1 LDYTIRLVGDPNP
14 PTNGLV
20 FDCEDIGTYAVEV
33 WVTDAAGNS
42 DFCVTNVFIQ
52 DNMDLCP
59 FVDDTLVVNTA
70 SVEGSVANIL
80 GQEMPQVQVSALNAG
95 MTSQTDALGQ
105 YTMNGLQLGSNY
117 AIAPQKDVSPLNGVT
132 SFDLVLMTSHILGT
146 QLLDS
151 PYKIIA
157 ADANRSGAVTT
168 FDVLEVGKLILHIT
182 DHFTNNTSWRFVPK
196 DYVFPNPANPFSPMF
211 PEELHLTMGQSV
223 ADADFIGIKVGDVS
237 GNAIPGLD
245 GGSTEDRNIAALPLI
260 TDEQML
266 TAGDEITVPIRITTA
281 SNLLALQFTI
291 EFENDNLE
299 LRGYEKGGLPSMS
312 DESFGRALLDQ
323 GILTAAWFNTA
334 PVALKQDDALFSLR
348 FLVKKPG
355 LLSEMLS
362 MTARYTDALAYQPDG
377 VPMKPVL
384 EFSNQD
390 NTASGGFQLY
400 QNQPNPFRESTS
412 IGFTLPER
420 SEATLTIYDTD
431 GRVLKIFHQSFDKG
445 YNQVEV
451 SRSDLQSSGVVY
463 YKLETP
469 GRTAVRKMI
478 LL

>member
-1 LDYTIRLVGDPNP
+1 VGDLNP

-20 FDCEDIGTYAVEV
+20 FDCTDIGTYTVEV
-33 WVTDAAGNS
+33 WVTDEAGNS

-52 DNMDLCP
+52 DNMDVCP

-70 SVEGSVANIL
+70 SIEGTIANMM
-80 GQEMPQVQVSALNAG
+80 GEEMPQVQVSALNAG
-95 MTSQTDALGQ
+95 MTSQTDDLGL
-105 YTMNGLQLGSNY
+105 YAINGLQLGSNY

-132 SFDLVLMTSHILGT
+132 TFDLVLMTNHILGS
-146 QLLDS
+146 LPLNS

-157 ADANRSGAVTT
+157 ADANNSGAVTT
-168 FDVLEVGKLILHIT
+168 FDVLEVRKLILHIT

-196 DYVFPNPANPFSPMF
+196 DYVFPNPQNPFATVF

-223 ADADFIGIKVGDVS
+223 SDADFIGIKVGDVN
-237 GNAIPGLD
+237 GNAVTGFNGD
-245 GGSTEDRNIAALPLI
+245 DTEDRTNAVLSLV
-260 TDEQML
+260 TEDQML
-266 TAGDEITVPIRITTA
+266 AAGEEITVPISITKA
-281 SNLLALQFTI
+281 SDLLAIQFTI

-299 LRGYEKGGLPSMS
+299 LRGYEKGGLPSMN

-323 GILTAAWFNTA
+323 GILTAAWFNTT

-355 LLSEMLS
+355 RLSEMLS

-377 VPMKPVL
+377 LPMKPVL

-420 SEATLTIYDTD
+420 SEATLSIYDTD
-431 GRVLKIFHQSFDKG
+431 GRMLKIFRQSFEKG

-451 SRSDLQSSGVVY
+451 QRSDLQSSGVVY

-469 GRTAVRKMI
+469 GRTAVKKMV
-478 LL
+478 LLQ